1 MELLSEN
8 NKNMIN
14 IEKTNLLFSLNLI
27 RTWVQL
33 KLKEYDIS
41 SKQVVDILDDWVV
54 TLVEKENA
62 AVY

>member
-1 MELLSEN
+1 
-8 NKNMIN
+8 MIN
-14 IEKTNLLFSLNLI
+14 IEKTNLLFRLNLI